1 VHPQINIILKV
12 TEFLEVGVLGDTV
25 GHPLSSSSLI
35 SEKNGIFENSV
46 VSIQD
51 LVSTLSNFVVIITD
65 DRAKIS

>member
-1 VHPQINIILKV
+1 MHPQIIIILRV
-12 TEFLEVGVLGDTV
+12 IEFLEVGVLGDTV

>member
-1 VHPQINIILKV
+1 VHPQIIIILRV
-12 TEFLEVGVLGDTV
+12 IEFLEVGVLGDTV